1 MLDSIKRFSTGVAG
15 EGSTHIN
22 TARKRGKAVR
32 RSTKQERPRCGGML
46 VILARSARYMKLL
59 PFSSDNARSGTRR
72 GALGES
78 SRAGRTGREGFVAG
92 FRKAYG
98 GGGPSA
104 GREPPRKGA
113 GTSAGGWAAEK
124 GRVAMTR
131 GPPPRRKI
139 TPPARTARPPTASLV

>member
-98 GGGPSA
+98 GRGPSA
-104 GREPPRKGA
+104 RGLRPRKGPASSARGWPA
-113 GTSAGGWAAEK
+113 GK
-124 GRVAMTR
+124 GRAATTR
-131 GPPPRRKI
+131 WAPPSRESS
-139 TPPARTARPPTASLV
+139 THA

>member
-1 MLDSIKRFSTGVAG
+1 MLDSIKRCSTGSRG
-15 EGSTHIN
+15 RGSTRIN
-22 TARKRGKAVR
+22 NGRKRGKAVR

-98 GGGPSA
+98 GRGPSTRGL
-104 GREPPRKGA
+104 GRSRGA
-113 GTSAGGWAAEK
+113 GKLARGKGAEK
-124 GRVAMTR
+124 GQTR
-131 GPPPRRKI
+131 
-139 TPPARTARPPTASLV
+139 

>member
-1 MLDSIKRFSTGVAG
+1 MLDSIKRFSTGSRG
-15 EGSTHIN
+15 RGSTRIN
-22 TARKRGKAVR
+22 NGRKRGKAVR

-98 GGGPSA
+98 GGGPWRR
-104 GREPPRKGA
+104 GR
-113 GTSAGGWAAEK
+113 
-124 GRVAMTR
+124 
-131 GPPPRRKI
+131 RRSSC
-139 TPPARTARPPTASLV
+139 PT

>member
-1 MLDSIKRFSTGVAG
+1 
-15 EGSTHIN
+15 
-22 TARKRGKAVR
+22 
-32 RSTKQERPRCGGML
+32 ML

-98 GGGPSA
+98 GGGRSA
-104 GREPPRKGA
+104 RGALRSRGGGR
-113 GTSAGGWAAEK
+113 SAGGSAGETGK
-124 GRVAMTR
+124 GAPTR
-131 GPPPRRKI
+131 APPPPGE
-139 TPPARTARPPTASLV
+139 THQRPRPGHP

>member
-98 GGGPSA
+98 GGGRLA
-104 GREPPRKGA
+104 RGLERRRGA
-113 GTSAGGWAAEK
+113 GSLARGWPAEK
-124 GRVAMTR
+124 GRAGTTR
-131 GPPPRRKI
+131 AAPPRGK
-139 TPPARTARPPTASLV
+139 TTT

>member
-1 MLDSIKRFSTGVAG
+1 MLDSIKRFSTGSRG
-15 EGSTHIN
+15 RGSTRIN
-22 TARKRGKAVR
+22 NGRKRGKAVR

-72 GALGES
+72 GALAQS

-98 GGGPSA
+98 GARPFGPRPA
-104 GREPPRKGA
+104 TRKGA
-113 GTSAGGWAAEK
+113 ARYG
-124 GRVAMTR
+124 GRVA
-131 GPPPRRKI
+131 GAKGE
-139 TPPARTARPPTASLV
+139 AS